1 MCWWNGFRSWNF
13 ISWYR
18 GGINFVYSK
27 SSSCRNVW
35 YFLDHADQ
43 YYKHKRKQDAG
54 TIAGVVFEDMVRRI
68 AKIHDVSD
76 EHLEDVNNKL
86 AKVGVLTETKEKRAK
101 VASHVKTRQLM
112 LIETSLNLMML
123 KSQ

>member
-1 MCWWNGFRSWNF
+1 
-13 ISWYR
+13 
-18 GGINFVYSK
+18 
-27 SSSCRNVW
+27 
-35 YFLDHADQ
+35 
-43 YYKHKRKQDAG
+43 
-54 TIAGVVFEDMVRRI
+54 MVRRI